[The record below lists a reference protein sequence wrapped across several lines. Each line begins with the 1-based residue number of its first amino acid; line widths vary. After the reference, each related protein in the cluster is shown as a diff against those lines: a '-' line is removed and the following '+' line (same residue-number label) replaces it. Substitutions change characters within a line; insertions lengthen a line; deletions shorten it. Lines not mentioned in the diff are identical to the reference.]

1 MKTNTLKDKIKA
13 AIKYCSPTEREKR
26 SSKKIKE
33 LNFQLKR
40 ANERIRLLD
49 TRVSYF
55 VAKEKKL
62 LEIIGEHWW
71 NLTTEELEENK

>member
-1 MKTNTLKDKIKA
+1 MKTNALKDKIKA

-40 ANERIRLLD
+40 ANGRIKLLD
-49 TRVSYF
+49 TRCKYHTS
-55 VAKEKKL
+55 KEKKL
-62 LEIIGEHWW
+62 IEIINDHWW
-71 NLTTEELEENK
+71 NKTQEELENY